1 MSFSKD
7 VKEELL
13 ALLPKSRHCM
23 VAELAGIFLM
33 HGANISD
40 EALSRKVF
48 TLLNKTLNIGKDV
61 DALSEEMCNQIKQM
75 IKLSD
80 DEMHIDELVLQ
91 QTCCKRAFIRGA
103 FLVGGSISDPN
114 KGYHFEIVCSDEAQA
129 KQIAKNMNV
138 FDVNARIVGRN
149 SKFVVYLKEGAQIVE
164 ILRVMEAARSVME
177 LENIRVVKEV
187 RGTINRKVN
196 CETANI
202 SKTVSAS
209 VKQLED
215 IRLVQKRLG
224 FCRLSPGLAQMA
236 ELRLAYPEATLKE
249 LGMMSDPPLGKSGVN
264 HRLRRLSIIA
274 GDLRRD
280 EEPDS
285 NSGSSAD
292 GDLQTSSGK
301 IL

>member
-61 DALSEEMCNQIKQM
+61 DALSEDMCNQIKQM

-202 SKTVSAS
+202 SKTVNTA
-209 VKQLED
+209 VRQIED
-215 IRLVQKRLG
+215 INLIEEKLGLDTLSLQLQEVARVRLDYPDLPLG
-224 FCRLSPGLAQMA
+224 A
-236 ELRLAYPEATLKE
+236 
-249 LGMMSDPPLGKSGVN
+249 LGQYLDPPIGKSGVN
-264 HRLRRLSIIA
+264 HRLKKLAKIA
-274 GDLRRD
+274 EDLR
-280 EEPDS
+280 
-285 NSGSSAD
+285 
-292 GDLQTSSGK
+292 
-301 IL
+301 